1 MGTAPSQPGRGGGE
15 GSSPPPATPSVADAP
30 SGKTGITMQVLKL
43 SPIASVGT
51 IALVLAACGAPS
63 PATSTAIERA
73 NRSISATFGAA
84 RPATVTAIVAT
95 DAALSAAYRPVI
107 PHSTTVRSTP
117 GAPASAP
124 TTLATPTM
132 RSTPIVPTTAST
144 APSATAAYGRL
155 MAAVAAVD
163 TGELDTTLDYGAQA
177 RTVMSVRFD
186 LGHGRDAARTHAIVT
201 YQSAVAIRS
210 TEAIT
215 VGGQTW
221 QRMAGAPWAATDR
234 ADNARDKVRALLPRA
249 ATDGVGEG
257 ERGDAVVL
265 RWYDSERASDVEVE
279 IDATSGI
286 PRQMRQISRADGSL
300 LTVTYRAWNT
310 PVAINAPDRA

>member
-1 MGTAPSQPGRGGGE
+1 
-15 GSSPPPATPSVADAP
+15 
-30 SGKTGITMQVLKL
+30 
-43 SPIASVGT
+43 
-51 IALVLAACGAPS
+51 
-63 PATSTAIERA
+63 
-73 NRSISATFGAA
+73 
-84 RPATVTAIVAT
+84 
-95 DAALSAAYRPVI
+95 
-107 PHSTTVRSTP
+107 
-117 GAPASAP
+117 
-124 TTLATPTM
+124 M
-132 RSTPIVPTTAST
+132 RSTPIAPTTAPPT
-144 APSATAAYGRL
+144 TAAYGRL

-221 QRMAGAPWAATDR
+221 QRMAGAPWVATDR
-234 ADNARDKVRALLPRA
+234 ADNARDEVRALFPRA

-310 PVAINAPDRA
+310 PVAINAPDGA